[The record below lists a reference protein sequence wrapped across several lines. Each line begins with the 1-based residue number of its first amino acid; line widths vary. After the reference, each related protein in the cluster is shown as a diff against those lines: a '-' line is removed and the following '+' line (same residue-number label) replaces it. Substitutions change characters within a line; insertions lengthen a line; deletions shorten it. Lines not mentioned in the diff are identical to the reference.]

1 MRSLPTLSA
10 LVFLLMSCRN
20 EPPPPDPALLADA
33 EEKVFPNTT
42 EYVTDGPLVPGI
54 YFVVDSGYGY
64 PRLNQSMGMPE
75 LHWVD
80 PSPIVT
86 LGNFTRIYTDENL
99 MGDREIRLDMDD
111 VGKARW
117 YVATALA
124 VNKQVAIV
132 VDDSIVSAPI
142 VVDAIP
148 NGRASWSPGRGSS
161 PEEVEALAQRLL
173 AEKAGVA
180 PAR

>member
-1 MRSLPTLSA
+1 MRSLLSFSA
-10 LVFLLMSCRN
+10 LALLITSCRN

-42 EYVTDGPLVPGI
+42 EYVTNGSLVPGI
-54 YFVVDSGYGY
+54 YFIVDSGYGY
-64 PRLNQSMGMPE
+64 PRLHQSVGMPE
-75 LHWVD
+75 VHWVD

-99 MGDREIRLDMDD
+99 MGDREVRFDMDE

-117 YVATALA
+117 YVATALS
-124 VNKQVAIV
+124 VNKKVAIV
-132 VDDSIVSAPI
+132 MDDSVVSAPI

-148 NGRASWSPGRGSS
+148 NGRASWSPGNGSS
-161 PEEVEALAQRLL
+161 PDEVEAFARRLL
-173 AEKAGVA
+173 AEKAGV
-180 PAR
+180 PPVR